1 MRSQV
6 GPASANAVQRPRPSQ
21 VARMIRQQRR
31 GTHEGRDR
39 MRRSDIDRPDIRKQS
54 TALISKTISSH
65 AGSPARCGFANRSK
79 LPMAQSLAAPQRA
92 LRSARLEEL
101 PLRGLLLDPL
111 CAPGESEACERS
123 YRRPR
128 DGLPEDPAKAVDLW
142 GCPYMAAFASC
153 ARVSPV
159 TRNARDAEHC
169 SARGERPHMDVRA
182 GARVLDRFAPW
193 MMRRTPPGI
202 SAS

>member
-142 GCPYMAAFASC
+142 GCPYMAGP
-153 ARVSPV
+153 VSRP
-159 TRNARDAEHC
+159 E
-169 SARGERPHMDVRA
+169 ERPAMDGHDAPDRGLRAAEGGSANTARA
-182 GARVLDRFAPW
+182 GASTRPW